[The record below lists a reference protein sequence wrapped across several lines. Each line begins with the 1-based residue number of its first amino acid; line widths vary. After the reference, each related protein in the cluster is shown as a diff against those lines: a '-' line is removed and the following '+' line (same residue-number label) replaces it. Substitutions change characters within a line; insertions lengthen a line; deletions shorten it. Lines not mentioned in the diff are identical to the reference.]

1 MARLCSY
8 SNFCSEIFMFA
19 QILFWVISS
28 NGFDSTA
35 NFPRLLKIMNSFK
48 YIKLLEEERLIRV
61 LLSLISMPFC
71 YVLLKFIQTTLR
83 WNHFTKKKTKFVF
96 QQNDGYMIIIGRHE
110 EHQLCSLC
118 LPLNTLI
125 CMRIHEHNVRIF
137 ETSIQC
143 QHLIMANA

>member
-1 MARLCSY
+1 MFIFQFLLW
-8 SNFCSEIFMFA
+8 NFYVCTNIILGHQQQWFPFNCKFSKALENNELI
-19 QILFWVISS
+19 QIYQIA
-28 NGFDSTA
+28 GRGTFDSSFVGFNLDTA
-35 NFPRLLKIMNSFK
+35 LLCTIEIHSNNFALKSF
-48 YIKLLEEERLIRV
+48 Y
-61 LLSLISMPFC
+61 
-71 YVLLKFIQTTLR
+71 QQ
-83 WNHFTKKKTKFVF
+83 KKPKFVF

-110 EHQLCSLC
+110 EHQLYSLC

>member
-1 MARLCSY
+1 MAHLCSY
-8 SNFCSEIFMFA
+8 SNFRSEIFMFA

-28 NGFDSTA
+28 NGFNSTA

-61 LLSLISMPFC
+61 FLGLISMALC

-83 WNHFTKKKTKFVF
+83 WNYFTKKTKFVF

-110 EHQLCSLC
+110 EHQLYSLC

-125 CMRIHEHNVRIF
+125 CMRIHEHNARIF